1 MEVMV
6 SSSALPVGETLSN
19 IMQNTRRAWSGIGF
33 VMVTLF
39 CLGTPRGAMAGVSVN
54 PYEWILE
61 RNPFGLRP
69 PPVAVEQTAAPV
81 VPPAP
86 LATVEVAGIVTVLSS
101 PRVLLEIVPGP
112 GKPMLKPVLGVGER
126 VDTVEVVSIS
136 IERGEVVLRNGNVTT
151 NVSLRMAKAGLPSP
165 PNGLTPPPA
174 QLAGGSPAGSRS
186 GVALGGGVPVP
197 ERRSLPSFPALPQV
211 GRFNQSPNPAVQ

>member
-1 MEVMV
+1 
-6 SSSALPVGETLSN
+6 
-19 IMQNTRRAWSGIGF
+19 MQNTRRAWSGIGF

-39 CLGTPRGAMAGVSVN
+39 CLGTPRGAMAGVNVN
-54 PYEWILE
+54 PYEWIVE

-69 PPVAVEQTAAPV
+69 PPSAVVQPPEAPL
-81 VPPAP
+81 PPAP
-86 LATVEVAGIVTVLSS
+86 LATVEVTGITSILSS

-112 GKPMLKPVLGVGER
+112 GKPMLKPILGVGER
-126 VDTVEVVSIS
+126 VDAVEIVSIS

-151 NVSLRMAKAGLPSP
+151 NVPLRMAKAGLPSAP
-165 PNGLTPPPA
+165 VGPIPPA
-174 QLAGGSPAGSRS
+174 RPTGASPAGNRS

>member
-1 MEVMV
+1 MR
-6 SSSALPVGETLSN
+6 
-19 IMQNTRRAWSGIGF
+19 NTRRAGSGIGY
-33 VMVTLF
+33 VAVALF
-39 CLGTPRGAMAGVSVN
+39 CLGTPLGTMAGVTVN

-69 PPVAVEQTAAPV
+69 PPIAVEQTAAPV
-81 VPPAP
+81 VPPVP
-86 LATVEVAGIVTVLSS
+86 LATVEVTGITSILSS

-165 PNGLTPPPA
+165 PNGLTPTTA
-174 QLAGGSPAGSRS
+174 QLAGASPAGSRS
-186 GVALGGGVPVP
+186 GVVLGGGIPVP
-197 ERRSLPSFPALPQV
+197 ERRSLPTFPALPQA
-211 GRFNQSPNPAVQ
+211 GRFNQSPNPAGQ

>member
-1 MEVMV
+1 
-6 SSSALPVGETLSN
+6 
-19 IMQNTRRAWSGIGF
+19 MQNTRRAWSGIGF

-69 PPVAVEQTAAPV
+69 PPVAVVQPPEPPL
-81 VPPAP
+81 PPAP
-86 LATVEVAGIVTVLSS
+86 LATVAVTGITSILSS

-151 NVSLRMAKAGLPSP
+151 NVPLRMAKAGLPAAP
-165 PNGLTPPPA
+165 GGPIPPA
-174 QLAGGSPAGSRS
+174 RPTGASPAGSRS